1 MAQVYFHCTNTEG
14 VWIDRRGA
22 AVGDLAEAREH
33 AALVVRSL
41 IMAPTQEDWRDWVM
55 HVSDDLDEEIFSVPF
70 ASLLGKPH

>member
-14 VWIDRRGA
+14 VWVDQRGA
-22 AVGDLAEAREH
+22 AVDNLAEAREH

-41 IMAPTQEDWRDWVM
+41 IMAPSQEDWRDWVL
-55 HVSDDLDEEIFSVPF
+55 HISDEIGDEIFSVPF